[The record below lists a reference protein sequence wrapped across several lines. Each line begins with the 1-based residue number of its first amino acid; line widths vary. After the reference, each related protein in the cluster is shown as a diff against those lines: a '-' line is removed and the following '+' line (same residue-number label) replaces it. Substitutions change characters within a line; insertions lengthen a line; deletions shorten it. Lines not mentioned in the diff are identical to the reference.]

1 MNFREELKSKT
12 AAVEKIV
19 ESYLPEESGT
29 QHEIMEAMNYSVTA
43 GGKRLRPLLM
53 QETYRMF
60 GGEGRE
66 VEPFMAAMEMIH
78 TYSLVHDDLPAM
90 DNDEYRRGKLTTHA
104 KFGHAMGV
112 LAGDALLNY
121 AFETAAEAFDKS
133 TDLRRTAKALQILSR
148 KAGIYGMIGGQVV
161 EFKHVF
167 YSWVCMAVLFVVA
180 YLVRRRLTLVPGGMQ
195 NFFEALIDTIENFI
209 CNTMGEAGRRFVPL
223 LAGMFIYIFGMNLL
237 GLIPGFDAPTANL
250 NTTVSMALFVLVFYN
265 ALGIIRWKAHYVHH
279 FTGPSKF
286 LIPLMFPL
294 EIVSHLSRPVSLS
307 LRLFGNIRGEEI
319 VMVLFFIMAPI
330 LGTIPIY
337 ALFLLGKTMQAFVFF
352 MLTMFYIKGAIEAP
366 EH

>member
-1 MNFREELKSKT
+1 M
-12 AAVEKIV
+12 
-19 ESYLPEESGT
+19 
-29 QHEIMEAMNYSVTA
+29 A
-43 GGKRLRPLLM
+43 GGLPHPVLLS
-53 QETYRMF
+53 TF
-60 GGEGRE
+60 CN
-66 VEPFMAAMEMIH
+66 
-78 TYSLVHDDLPAM
+78 M
-90 DNDEYRRGKLTTHA
+90 D
-104 KFGHAMGV
+104 
-112 LAGDALLNY
+112 
-121 AFETAAEAFDKS
+121 
-133 TDLRRTAKALQILSR
+133 QIT
-148 KAGIYGMIGGQVV
+148 IGGQVV

-167 YSWVCMAVLFVVA
+167 YSWVCMAVLFVV
-180 YLVRRRLTLVPGGMQ
+180 
-195 NFFEALIDTIENFI
+195 
-209 CNTMGEAGRRFVPL
+209 AGRRFVPL

-319 VMVLFFIMAPI
+319 VMVLFFVMAPI